1 MKKELVLSLCIAIAG
16 CALTFGVCK
25 NQIDNNK
32 KNIEKLELTHKEDIA
47 KIELTHEKD
56 ISAVNSR
63 QNNQDALL
71 QSINNN
77 LAELNTKMD
86 LLVAGKLKQG
96 E

>member
-32 KNIEKLELTHKEDIA
+32 ENINKL
-47 KIELTHEKD
+47 ELTHEKD
-56 ISAVNSR
+56 VESLSKR
-63 QNNQDALL
+63 QNNTDALL